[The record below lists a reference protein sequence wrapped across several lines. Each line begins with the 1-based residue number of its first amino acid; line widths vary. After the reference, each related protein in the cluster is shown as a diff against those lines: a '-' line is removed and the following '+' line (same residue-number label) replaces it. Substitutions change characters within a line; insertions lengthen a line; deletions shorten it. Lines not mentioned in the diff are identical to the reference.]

1 MTVIG
6 NAVFQVQIDQG
17 LVRDA
22 HHFGLLLEVING
34 IAVNVNGD
42 LFFQRLG
49 VGVLPCIAEI
59 VLFEHNTDLTF
70 HIYIII
76 ISQVFQ
82 TQKAPEGGRGSALR
96 GMLKKILLVF

>member
-17 LVRDA
+17 LVRNA

-49 VGVLPCIAEI
+49 IFLALLKSYSLSITQTSLSIIFRFSFCGLSGRD
-59 VLFEHNTDLTF
+59 NTDDS
-70 HIYIII
+70 I
-76 ISQVFQ
+76 
-82 TQKAPEGGRGSALR
+82 
-96 GMLKKILLVF
+96 

>member
-6 NAVFQVQIDQG
+6 NAVYQVQIDQG

-22 HHFGLLLEVING
+22 HHFGLLLEVINC

-49 VGVLPCIAEI
+49 LVVLPCIAEI
-59 VLFEHNTDLTF
+59 VLLEHNTDLTF
-70 HIYIII
+70 YIYIII
-76 ISQVFQ
+76 I
-82 TQKAPEGGRGSALR
+82 L
-96 GMLKKILLVF
+96 